1 MEKTLQDLLFNC
13 LDMTMLLKHCH
24 WNVKGVGFKPLHE
37 FLDEI
42 YSTVDDIRDDIAE
55 RMVMLQYPAN
65 GLSEDVARNSD
76 LATLP
81 VEFIS
86 TTTVI
91 SEIESRMKQLVD
103 KFNKAVKDTN
113 GEDPVTSNMLQDM
126 THQLEKHLWML
137 RHSK

>member
-1 MEKTLQDLLFNC
+1 MKETLQDLLFHC
-13 LDMTMLLKHCH
+13 IDMTMLLKHCH
-24 WNVKGVGFKPLHE
+24 WNVKGVGFRPLHE
-37 FLDEI
+37 FLDDI

-65 GLSEDVARNSD
+65 GLSEDVVRNSD

-81 VEFIS
+81 VEFIG
-86 TTTVI
+86 TAEVI
-91 SEIESRMKQLVD
+91 SEMESRLEQLVK
-103 KFNKAVKDTN
+103 KFNEAVKSTN
-113 GEDPVTSNMLQDM
+113 GDDPVTSNMLQDM